1 MPFTFTMESRYK
13 SPFKS
18 NIPTLFIV
26 FRNESYN
33 VYKDKGEGTSGNY
46 GFSGIHIVIF
56 YKVDLFVTKQLI
68 DKTNNIYLYYPQN
81 M

>member
-33 VYKDKGEGTSGNY
+33 ACIKTKVKEPLEIMGFLGFTLWFLLSGA
-46 GFSGIHIVIF
+46 FCSG
-56 YKVDLFVTKQLI
+56 L
-68 DKTNNIYLYYPQN
+68 
-81 M
+81 